1 MRTTTK
7 KTTKMEY
14 TEKQTEAMYLD
25 YFNNYLTVDLFAEHH
40 QIEIHQAKKLLSEGR
55 LTHLQKYK

>member
-1 MRTTTK
+1 
-7 KTTKMEY
+7 MEY